1 MVPDAVKG
9 SPASEARQQS
19 QAVGGTKQRDADRGE
34 WRGGGRGGEGEK
46 GEDEREGEEAC
57 RMLWKQEANQWMG
70 SSLKGLRTMTWQRKG
85 GCAEE
90 KVPMMG
96 QRIGDACWPTRRV

>member
-46 GEDEREGEEAC
+46 GGGREGRRGGLQDVVEA
-57 RMLWKQEANQWMG
+57 G
-70 SSLKGLRTMTWQRKG
+70 SEPVDGV
-85 GCAEE
+85 EPE
-90 KVPMMG
+90 
-96 QRIGDACWPTRRV
+96 RIEDHDMAA